1 MSGPLYLYR
10 EQDDEDFSDILVDEK
25 LNLSKDD
32 RVGFYLELILFNRVF
47 LEILSGA
54 NKQRD
59 SYNVRC
65 LNFSILCLV

>member
-25 LNLSKDD
+25 LNLSKGNE
-32 RVGFYLELILFNRVF
+32 VEFYLELILLKGG

-54 NKQRD
+54 NKQRN
-59 SYNVRC
+59 SYTVRC
-65 LNFSILCLV
+65 LNFSMRYLV